1 MRIVASFSTALA
13 VAAAMIL
20 AVAPAD
26 RADAQS
32 KGKSTL
38 TEADWLSFDPETEQV
53 TVKVRNP
60 GKGKDSKMLK
70 KGKEAVF
77 KVKAEGSVLT
87 RTTVKVNG
95 RAGKLTDIPA
105 GKRVNIYWQP
115 KDGEPYARSI
125 DVTFTEEELNERFP
139 EVD

>member
-1 MRIVASFSTALA
+1 MRIAASFSTALA
-13 VAAAMIL
+13 VVAAMIL

-32 KGKSTL
+32 KGKSTQ
-38 TEADWLSFDPETEQV
+38 TEADWLAFDPETEQV
-53 TVKVRNP
+53 TVKVRKP
-60 GKGKDSKMLK
+60 GRGKDSKMLK

-95 RAGKLTDIPA
+95 KAGKLSDIPA
-105 GKRVNIYWQP
+105 GKRVLIYWQP
-115 KDGEPYARSI
+115 KDGAPYARSI
-125 DVTFTEEELNERFP
+125 DVVFTEEELNERFP
-139 EVD
+139 EAD

>member
-1 MRIVASFSTALA
+1 M
-13 VAAAMIL
+13 
-20 AVAPAD
+20 
-26 RADAQS
+26 
-32 KGKSTL
+32 
-38 TEADWLSFDPETEQV
+38 
-53 TVKVRNP
+53 
-60 GKGKDSKMLK
+60 
-70 KGKEAVF
+70 
-77 KVKAEGSVLT
+77 KAEGSVLT

>member
-1 MRIVASFSTALA
+1 MRIAASFSTALA

-32 KGKSTL
+32 KGKSTQ
-38 TEADWLSFDPETEQV
+38 TEANWLTFDPDAEQI
-53 TVKVRNP
+53 TVKVLKP

-77 KVKAEGSVLT
+77 KVKAEGTVLT

-95 RAGKLTDIPA
+95 KAGKLTDIPA
-105 GKRVNIYWQP
+105 GKRVLIYWKP

-125 DVTFTEEELNERFP
+125 DVVFTEEELNERFP
-139 EVD
+139 EAD

>member
-1 MRIVASFSTALA
+1 MRIAASFSTALA
-13 VAAAMIL
+13 VVAAMIL

-26 RADAQS
+26 RAEA
-32 KGKSTL
+32 KGKSTQ
-38 TEADWLSFDPETEQV
+38 TEADWVSFDAETEQV
-53 TVKVRNP
+53 TVKVRKP

-77 KVKAEGSVLT
+77 KVKAEGTVLT

-95 RAGKLTDIPA
+95 KAGKLTDIPA
-105 GKRVNIYWQP
+105 GKRVLIYWQP

-125 DVTFTEEELNERFP
+125 DVVFTEEELNERFP
-139 EVD
+139 EAE